1 METTFPSVPKET
13 VMRRSMV
20 PHGEDAWK
28 ENIWPAEKFHFYNF
42 SLAAGIFCLI

>member
-1 METTFPSVPKET
+1 
-13 VMRRSMV
+13 MRRSMV

-42 SLAAGIFCLI
+42 SLAAGIFLFNIALHFPLTC